1 MTAYETLLGAL
12 ADPTRRLILARL
24 RSGPTAVG
32 ELARALPISQPA
44 VSQHLRV
51 LREAGLVTSTPMAQR
66 RLYRLTPEG
75 LQPLRE
81 YLEGFWGDVLD
92 AYAGSFRKGGR
103 AGKTGKGKAT

>member
-1 MTAYETLLGAL
+1 
-12 ADPTRRLILARL
+12 
-24 RSGPTAVG
+24 
-32 ELARALPISQPA
+32 
-44 VSQHLRV
+44 
-51 LREAGLVTSTPMAQR
+51 MAQR